1 MHHKYHR
8 PLLTSLQPCDVP
20 DPSYLDSQSELN
32 SLCLSS
38 RAVNAL
44 MVRNEEMRGG
54 KDHAVRLI
62 TAILRTTWGDSLHLY
77 EQNMN

>member
-1 MHHKYHR
+1 MYR
-8 PLLTSLQPCDVP
+8 IQAILEINR
-20 DPSYLDSQSELN
+20 DSQSELN

>member
-1 MHHKYHR
+1 MYQIQGILEINR
-8 PLLTSLQPCDVP
+8 
-20 DPSYLDSQSELN
+20 DSQSELN

-38 RAVNAL
+38 RVVNAL

-62 TAILRTTWGDSLHLY
+62 TAILGTTWGDRLHLS